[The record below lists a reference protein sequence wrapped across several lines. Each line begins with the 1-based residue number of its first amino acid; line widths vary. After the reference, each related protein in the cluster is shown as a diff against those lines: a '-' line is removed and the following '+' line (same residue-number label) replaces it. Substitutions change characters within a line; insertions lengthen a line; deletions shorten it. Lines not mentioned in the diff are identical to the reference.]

1 MEPRTHVTPDPA
13 GLKALSHPGRLRML
27 GLLRTEG
34 PATATTLATRLGLNS
49 GATSYHLRQLE
60 KHGFIVED
68 TARGNAR
75 DRWWRAAHHYTQTD
89 AADATTEEEHDT
101 VDAYLHA
108 VGVVYTEQL
117 QHALEER
124 RLLPAAW
131 QDAGNISDWSLHLTA
146 AGAKELVEAIHAVVE
161 GWEEAPEDDP
171 DAAPFRVNVNAFVRP
186 GLLVADELAGLDADD
201 DTEDA
206 ADDGAGE

>member
-68 TARGNAR
+68 TSRGNAR

-101 VDAYLHA
+101 VDAYLQA
-108 VGVVYTEQL
+108 VAVVNAEQL
-117 QHALEER
+117 QHSLEER
-124 RLLPAAW
+124 RTLPHAW
-131 QDAGNISDWSLHLTA
+131 QDAGNLSDWSLRLNPA
-146 AGAKELVEAIHAVVE
+146 RAKALVEALHEVVE
-161 GWEEAPEDDP
+161 GWPEDVDDP
-171 DAAPFRVNVNAFVRP
+171 EAAEFRVNINAFVRP
-186 GLLVADELAGLDADD
+186 GLLAADGLDEG
-201 DTEDA
+201 TDA
-206 ADDGAGE
+206 EQGPDERRTP